1 MAMPQI
7 ATKRQDEILV
17 SRGAP
22 AAEARA
28 IQRRAEAGEL
38 VALADGVYVAEKK
51 RKGQEAIVRRNWA
64 RVLGAV
70 APGGVVSHRSALA
83 GGLKDGWLV
92 ISHPSRYNRIL
103 KLPGVV
109 AYLVRGPSHLPGDMP
124 IADSGL
130 YFSSRPRQ
138 LLENLARSR
147 GRHGRSAGAEAV
159 EQALIRILN
168 ASGETGL
175 NHVRDAARDLAKPL
189 RLERELAKLDSLIG
203 ALLATHAD
211 GKLKTREGKLVAKGT
226 PIDPERMERFE
237 ILASALRRKPL
248 PRRPAVATEEPAR
261 SNFAFLESYFS
272 NYVEGT
278 EFAIEEGKQIALE
291 GRIIEKRPKDSHDVL
306 SVFNLALKSPWR
318 ETVPPFGSGFPTEL
332 AARHAIMMEKRP
344 EARPGELKLEPNRA
358 GGTWF
363 VDPGRVRGTLIEGS
377 ELARSVPEGM
387 ARAIYLGFLVSEVH
401 PFDDGN
407 GRVSRLVMNAEL
419 SRCGESRIIIPTLF
433 HEEYVDCQRQLSR
446 QNDADGLLRALVLIQ
461 GWTVAFDY
469 QDVDRLIEAV
479 KRTNG
484 LERSRAQFKLT
495 MPDGTSLNA
504 PVEKDA

>member
-363 VDPGRVRGTLIEGS
+363 VDPGRVRGRSLKDRNGTCAQCAGGYGAGDLPRLPGVRGAPLRRRQRARIATGHERRAFALRRIPHHHPNAFPRGVCRLPAPA
-377 ELARSVPEGM
+377 LAAERCRRSA
-387 ARAIYLGFLVSEVH
+387 ARLGFDTGL
-401 PFDDGN
+401 D
-407 GRVSRLVMNAEL
+407 
-419 SRCGESRIIIPTLF
+419 CGL
-433 HEEYVDCQRQLSR
+433 
-446 QNDADGLLRALVLIQ
+446 
-461 GWTVAFDY
+461 
-469 QDVDRLIEAV
+469 
-479 KRTNG
+479 
-484 LERSRAQFKLT
+484 
-495 MPDGTSLNA
+495 
-504 PVEKDA
+504 